1 MTARPPADVRELREL
16 RESRELREPHDPRS
30 PGERSLLDRAFTR
43 AVGAPLVGGNDVR
56 LLRDATE
63 NYPAWLAAIAAAE
76 RHVHFESYIIHD
88 DATGARFAD
97 ALIERARAGVAVRVL
112 YDWLGAV
119 GKSSRRFWRRLRE
132 AGVEV
137 RVFNPPHL
145 ARPFDWITRDHRKM
159 LAVDGEVA
167 FVTGLCVGR
176 MWEGD
181 PASGVAPWRDTGVA
195 LRGPAVADVE
205 RAFARVWAECGPPLP
220 DEAEASQPSQPS
232 RARAVPAGD
241 MTVRVVA
248 GEPWT
253 GGLMRLDQLIAAAAR
268 ESLWLTDA
276 YFAGT
281 PPYVQALLAAARDG
295 VDVRLLVPGGT
306 DIPVLR
312 PLSRAGYRPLLEG
325 GVRVYEWNGP
335 MLHAK
340 TAVSDGR
347 WARVGSTNLN
357 LASWLGNYELD
368 VVVEDEGFAE
378 AMARAFAT
386 DLANATE
393 IVLEQRLT
401 PVRRL
406 ALAPADGSPP
416 RRARERRRRGRRG
429 HGSVGRAAAGALRLG
444 NAVSAAIAGTR
455 LLGRAEASLF
465 VGAAGALLA
474 LAVLAVLWPYVV
486 ALPLAVV
493 ALWIAVGLL
502 GKARELARSGT
513 ARPDTASSMTAS
525 SDAARPTARS

>member
-1 MTARPPADVRELREL
+1 MALRPASDARDRLAPRE
-16 RESRELREPHDPRS
+16 

-43 AVGAPLVGGNDVR
+43 AVGASLVGGNDVR
-56 LLRDATE
+56 LLRDAAE

-76 RHVHFESYIIHD
+76 RTVHFESYIIHD

-119 GKSSRRFWRRLRE
+119 GKSSRRYWHRLRE

-137 RVFNPPHL
+137 RVFNPPH
-145 ARPFDWITRDHRKM
+145 ATRPFDWITRDHRKM
-159 LAVDGEVA
+159 LTVDGGVA

-181 PASGVAPWRDTGVA
+181 AARGIAPWRDTGVA

-205 RAFARVWAECGPPLP
+205 RAFGRVWAACGPPLP
-220 DEAEASQPSQPS
+220 DGVHPH
-232 RARAVPAGD
+232 ARPAPAGD
-241 MTVRVVA
+241 MAVRVVA

-253 GGLMRLDQLIAAAAR
+253 GGLLRLDQLIAAAAR

-312 PLSRAGYRPLLEG
+312 PLSRAGYRPLLEA

-368 VVVEDEGFAE
+368 VVIEDERFAE
-378 AMARAFAT
+378 AMAHSFTT

-406 ALAPADGSPP
+406 ALAPADGRPRPP
-416 RRARERRRRGRRG
+416 RDRRRRAARRG

-444 NAVSAAIAGTR
+444 NAVSAAIVGTR
-455 LLGRAEASLF
+455 VLGRAEASLF
-465 VGAAGALLA
+465 ATVAGALLA
-474 LAVLAVLWPYVV
+474 LAVVAVLWPWVV
-486 ALPLAVV
+486 ALPIAV
-493 ALWIAVGLL
+493 AGTWIAIGLF
-502 GKARELARSGT
+502 GKAWGLRKPDTAGSGT
-513 ARPDTASSMTAS
+513 AGSGEAGSITAGSETAGS
-525 SDAARPTARS
+525 ETAERGSTRHHSA